1 MKPLLLLIILFFS
14 IELFGQSYFSSF
26 DQVKI
31 AYTDN
36 GDGDPILLLH
46 GFISSG
52 NSWNQTVLKKELLA
66 NGYRV
71 IIPDLRGNGNSDKP
85 QSAEAYMNDAEVK
98 DLTALANHL
107 QLDNY
112 TAIGY
117 SRGSIVLAKL
127 LTQENRI
134 KKAVIGGMGL
144 DFTNP
149 NWSRRILFA
158 DAFSGRVAPN
168 TETTGAL
175 DYAKSIGADLKVL
188 GFLQDYQP
196 VTSVE
201 ALNKIKVPI
210 LIIAGDQDHDNGNPS
225 ELQQQLPN
233 SSLKIISGDHNNASK
248 GEDFAKAV
256 VAFLKK

>member
-1 MKPLLLLIILFFS
+1 MKPLLLVIILFFS
-14 IELFGQSYFSSF
+14 IQLFGQSYFSSF

-31 AYTDN
+31 AYTDE
-36 GDGDPILLLH
+36 GDGDPVLLLH

-66 NGYRV
+66 KGYRV
-71 IIPDLRGNGNSDKP
+71 IIPDLRGNGNSGKP

-98 DLTALANHL
+98 DLIALANHL

-127 LTQENRI
+127 LTQESRI
-134 KKAVIGGMGL
+134 QKAVIGGMGL

-149 NWSRRILFA
+149 NWSRRMMFA

-168 TETTGAL
+168 AETSGAL
-175 DYAKSIGADLKVL
+175 DYAKSVGADLKVL

-201 ALNKIKVPI
+201 ALNKIKAPI
-210 LIIAGDQDHDNGNPS
+210 LIIAGDQDHDNGDPN
-225 ELQQQLPN
+225 ELQEQLPN
-233 SSLKIISGDHNNASK
+233 STLKIISGDHNNASK
-248 GEDFAKAV
+248 GEAFAKAV
-256 VAFLKK
+256 MAFLKK